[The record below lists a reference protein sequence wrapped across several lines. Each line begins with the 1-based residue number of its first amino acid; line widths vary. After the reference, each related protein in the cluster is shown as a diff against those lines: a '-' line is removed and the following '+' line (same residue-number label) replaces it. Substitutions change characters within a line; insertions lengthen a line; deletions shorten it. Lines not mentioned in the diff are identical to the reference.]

1 MIPVVYI
8 GIDPGAGGGLACLG
22 RSTTKPTASYP
33 RPDDYAVA
41 CKMPDVDGAVLGWL
55 RSHKAGLGGYTFV
68 ALERVGGYINR
79 SEHGRSGAER
89 ARGSHMFNFGANFGA
104 ARMAAVAAT
113 GHDPLLVTPLT
124 WQRGLGISPR
134 GKKED
139 QARWKNRLK
148 DLAQEMFPGVRV
160 TLSTADALLIAEYC
174 RRLKE
179 GTLKEGGNGRGQ

>member
-8 GIDPGAGGGLACLG
+8 GIDPGAGGGLACLSPSG
-22 RSTTKPTASYP
+22 
-33 RPDDYAVA
+33 DVCVA
-41 CKMPDVDGAVLGWL
+41 AKMPDVDGALLHWL

-79 SEHGRSGAER
+79 SEYGRSGADR

-104 ARMAAVAAT
+104 ARMAALAAT
-113 GHDPLLVTPLT
+113 GHDPLLVTPST
-124 WQRGLGISPR
+124 WQRGLGIFPR
-134 GKKED
+134 GKNEA
-139 QARWKNRLK
+139 QGAWKSRLK
-148 DLAQEMFPGVRV
+148 GLAQGLFPDVRV

-179 GTLKEGGNGRGQ
+179 GTLKRGGN